1 MTRRIGY
8 IMESLSD
15 NSRIGYIMAS
25 LSDDSP
31 DRF

>member
-15 NSRIGYIMAS
+15 DSRIGYIMAS